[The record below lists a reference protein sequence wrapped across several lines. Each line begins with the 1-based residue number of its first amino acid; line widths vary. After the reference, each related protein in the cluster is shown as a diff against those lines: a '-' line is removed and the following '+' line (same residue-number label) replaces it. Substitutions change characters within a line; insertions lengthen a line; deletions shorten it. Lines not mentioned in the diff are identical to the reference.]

1 MQLSIQFP
9 LPSGATYDF
18 SIDPLYAPIDVPNSK
33 VKVMGTKIEI
43 TLAKKSSNLKWHAL
57 ESTDSAPV
65 VLPSP
70 TKTPKEE
77 PKTKA
82 EPAQAS
88 KSAKK
93 EDTIDSDDEE
103 QGDPVDS
110 FFKSL
115 YAKADPDT
123 RRAMMKSYIESNGT
137 ALSTNWS
144 DVGSKKVE
152 EHPPN

>member
-1 MQLSIQFP
+1 
-9 LPSGATYDF
+9 
-18 SIDPLYAPIDVPNSK
+18 
-33 VKVMGTKIEI
+33 MGTKIEI

-57 ESTDSAPV
+57 ESTGSTPV
-65 VLPSP
+65 VLPP
-70 TKTPKEE
+70 RNETPKEE

-82 EPAQAS
+82 GPAQAS
-88 KSAKK
+88 KAAKK
-93 EDTIDSDDEE
+93 DDTIDSDDEE

>member
-1 MQLSIQFP
+1 
-9 LPSGATYDF
+9 
-18 SIDPLYAPIDVPNSK
+18 
-33 VKVMGTKIEI
+33 MGTKIEI
-43 TLAKKSSNLKWHAL
+43 TLAKKSSNVKWHAL
-57 ESTDSAPV
+57 ESTGSIPV
-65 VLPSP
+65 VQAPRNE
-70 TKTPKEE
+70 TPKGEQ
-77 PKTKA
+77 KTKA
-82 EPAQAS
+82 EPAQAR
-88 KSAKK
+88 KAATK
-93 EDTIDSDDEE
+93 DYGVDSDDDE

-123 RRAMMKSYIESNGT
+123 QRAMMKSYIESNGT